1 MITERKKRHV
11 FICSRLDL
19 LLSYAEISIAEIN
32 TADVFFLKT
41 RFVICWCFYFLQRR
55 LIMTMEEPEDTY
67 YLIIWSQLG
76 SYFSFFLKFAN
87 YMFSKQIYI
96 MRFLYCVIFSLSYS
110 FNLPWVQTVSMMVF
124 WRWQRKY

>member
-1 MITERKKRHV
+1 
-11 FICSRLDL
+11 
-19 LLSYAEISIAEIN
+19 
-32 TADVFFLKT
+32 
-41 RFVICWCFYFLQRR
+41 
-55 LIMTMEEPEDTY
+55 MTMEEPEDTY

-110 FNLPWVQTVSMMVF
+110 FNLPLDFDPRLESADLLDYIIIQSLII
-124 WRWQRKY
+124 